1 MLGEALATEVWVPH
15 MASYIFTPQERETI
29 YFWAFTEKTNHHNKN
44 SNAEVTI
51 SQTSQTPAGLQF
63 TIDGYCHFLLW
74 VSYRR
79 ASACKCHPIY

>member
-15 MASYIFTPQERETI
+15 MASYIFTPQERETT

-51 SQTSQTPAGLQF
+51 SQTSQTLGWF
-63 TIDGYCHFLLW
+63 TIHHRWLL
-74 VSYRR
+74 SLFIMGFIQE
-79 ASACKCHPIY
+79 SLSL